1 MVYVLYLVVTKIIQE
16 EEYLRRF
23 HGKYNLVV

>member
-1 MVYVLYLVVTKIIQE
+1 MAYVLYLVVTKIIQK

-23 HGKYNLVV
+23 HGKYDLVV